1 MTPKDA
7 ADLLKVQERILS
19 CLKNEI
25 DDADEA
31 YGEKAKTIE
40 KLCGKGRMGEPELL
54 AVKNNQRAPAAAQQE
69 SISLGVIASA
79 LQKKRAIVERKEAL
93 IQSLS
98 LFIQEDQG
106 VMRRGYTTEYF
117 RSIMAKRG
125 GLTEKERADKI
136 IFGAEGHAPAATAAA
151 AAAPEGGASSSSSA
165 AYAGAKRPAADVE
178 VLPAAGG
185 GGGAAPLTKTGEPDK
200 RYKAG
205 AK

>member
-19 CLKNEI
+19 CLKSEI
-25 DDADEA
+25 NDADEQYNKLA
-31 YGEKAKTIE
+31 VSIE
-40 KLCGKGRMGEPELL
+40 RACGGRRMGEPELL
-54 AVKNNQRAPAAAQQE
+54 AVKNNLRAPAAAQQE

-106 VMRRGYTTEYF
+106 VMRRGYTTAYYQ
-117 RSIMAKRG
+117 SIMAKRG

-136 IFGAEGHAPAATAAA
+136 IFGAAEGPAPAAA
-151 AAAPEGGASSSSSA
+151 AAAAAAAEGGASSSA
-165 AYAGAKRPAADVE
+165 AAAAPKRPAAEVE
-178 VLPAAGG
+178 IVPAAGG

>member
-1 MTPKDA
+1 MTAKDA
-7 ADLLKVQERILS
+7 DDMLNVQHRILKN
-19 CLKNEI
+19 LKSEI
-25 DDADEA
+25 NDADEQYNQLA
-31 YGEKAKTIE
+31 VRIE
-40 KLCGKGRMGEPELL
+40 RACGGRRMGEPELL

-93 IQSLS
+93 IQSLT
-98 LFIQEDQG
+98 LFVQEDQG
-106 VMRRGYTTEYF
+106 VMRRGFTTEYF
-117 RSIMAKRG
+117 RAIMAKRG

-136 IFGAEGHAPAATAAA
+136 IFGVEGAPPPQAAA
-151 AAAPEGGASSSSSA
+151 VAAEGGASSSSA
-165 AYAGAKRPAADVE
+165 AAAAPKRPAAEVE

-185 GGGAAPLTKTGEPDK
+185 GGGGAAAPLTKTGEPDK

>member
-1 MTPKDA
+1 
-7 ADLLKVQERILS
+7 V
-19 CLKNEI
+19 I

-136 IFGAEGHAPAATAAA
+136 IFGAEGHAPCGGPQ
-151 AAAPEGGASSSSSA
+151 APCGG
-165 AYAGAKRPAADVE
+165 R
-178 VLPAAGG
+178 GG
-185 GGGAAPLTKTGEPDK
+185 LACSWRRRRRRAPDQDGRARQALQGGRQVNDLHVCA
-200 RYKAG
+200 
-205 AK
+205 